1 MNAMRKLDLCFRIY
15 ILKCHNKITMYVH
28 IKATSSFPMGYF
40 KTQFRKCKKHECF
53 READI
58 KLKYNTFDGPYV
70 LYEHNSIHFS

>member
-28 IKATSSFPMGYF
+28 IKAISSIRKGYF
-40 KTQFRKCKKHECF
+40 KTQFRKCKNMNVS
-53 READI
+53 EADI
-58 KLKYNTFDGPYV
+58 KRKYNTFDSPHV